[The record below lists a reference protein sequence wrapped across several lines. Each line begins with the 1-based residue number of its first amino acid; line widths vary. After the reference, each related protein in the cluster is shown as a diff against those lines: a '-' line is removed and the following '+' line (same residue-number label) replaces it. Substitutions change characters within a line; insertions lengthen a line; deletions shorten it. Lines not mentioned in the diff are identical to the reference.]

1 MKKPAALLAAALLL
15 LPLAATSAFADTVT
29 EPKTG
34 VAFDTH
40 RGDMTLA
47 GLGLRTKTFLK
58 VKVYAIGLYVA
69 DSAVPGLKAKASSPD
84 LYKDLVWGDFP
95 KELQLKLVRDL
106 SASQMQEAIHEALQA
121 QNADKARTEA
131 FIAYF
136 GDIKVGQEYVLRW
149 TPGGTLETV
158 AVGQP
163 KPPIAD
169 KNFAAAVFS
178 IWLGA
183 TPIQGDIKAGLVS
196 RLK

>member
-1 MKKPAALLAAALLL
+1 MKTALALLAAALFVST
-15 LPLAATSAFADTVT
+15 PAFAETVT

-34 VAFDTH
+34 VAFESH
-40 RGDMTLA
+40 RGDLSLA

-58 VKVYAIGLYVA
+58 VKVYVIGLYVA
-69 DSAVPGLKAKASSPD
+69 DSALPGLKAKAGSPE
-84 LYKDLVWGDFP
+84 LYKELVWGDFP

-106 SASQMQEAIHEALQA
+106 SAAQMQEAIREALTL
-121 QNADKARTEA
+121 QNADKARTDA
-131 FIAYF
+131 FISYF
-136 GDIKVGQEYVLRW
+136 GDIKIGQEYVLRW
-149 TPGGTLETV
+149 RPGGTLETT
-158 AVGQP
+158 AVGQA

-183 TPIQGDIKAGLVS
+183 TPIQEDVKLGLVS